1 MSIKLVAIDLD
12 DTLLDSGLKIADN
25 CLQAIS
31 QVQQKGILV
40 TLATGRMYPSAL
52 PYARQLKVDVP
63 LITYQGA
70 LVKNSLSEEILYYH
84 PLPSQPAT
92 EVINFFRQAGVHY
105 HSYLEDQICMESL
118 TPEGRYYESIS
129 GIKPVLVDDLLSICS
144 SGKAMK
150 IMGVTKDEKL
160 LLSMEQELKGRY
172 GDNLN
177 ITRSKPFFL
186 EVMAREANKADAL
199 RVVAAHYQV
208 ERHEVMAIGD
218 SYNDIEMIEWAGV
231 GVAMGNAWQDV
242 KQAADFVTLSN
253 DEEGVAEALQKYILV
268 RK

>member
-25 CLQAIS
+25 CLQAIA
-31 QVQQKGILV
+31 QLQQKGILV

-70 LVKNSLSEEILYYH
+70 LVKNSLSGEILYYH
-84 PLPSQPAT
+84 PLSAQPAT
-92 EVINFFRQAGVHY
+92 EIIDYFRQVGVHY

-118 TPEGRYYESIS
+118 TPEGRYYQKIS
-129 GIKPVLVDDLLSICS
+129 GIKPVLVDDLMNICS

-150 IMGVTKDEKL
+150 IMGVTRNEEL
-160 LLSMEQELKGRY
+160 LLSMEQQLKDRY
-172 GDNLN
+172 GVSLN

-208 ERHEVMAIGD
+208 DRKDVMAIGD

-231 GVAMGNAWQDV
+231 GVAMGNAWEAV
-242 KQAADFVTLSN
+242 KEVADFVTCSN
-253 DEEGVAEALQKYILV
+253 DEEGVAEALRKYVL
-268 RK
+268 

>member
-25 CLQAIS
+25 CLQAIA
-31 QVQQKGILV
+31 QLQQKGILV

-70 LVKNSLSEEILYYH
+70 LVKNSLSEEILYFH

-105 HSYLEDQICMESL
+105 HSYQICMESL

-150 IMGVTKDEKL
+150 IMGVTRNEEL
-160 LLSMEQELKGRY
+160 LLSMEQQLKDRY
-172 GDNLN
+172 GVSLN

-231 GVAMGNAWQDV
+231 GVAMGNAWEAV
-242 KQAADFVTLSN
+242 KEVADFVTCSN
-253 DEEGVAEALQKYILV
+253 DEEGVAEALRKYIL
-268 RK
+268 

>member
-52 PYARQLKVDVP
+52 PYARQLQVDVP

-70 LVKNSLSEEILYYH
+70 LVKNSLSKEILYFH
-84 PLPSQPAT
+84 PLPAQPAT
-92 EVINFFRQAGVHY
+92 EIIHFFRQAGVHY

-129 GIKPVLVDDLLSICS
+129 GIKPVLVNDLLNICS

-150 IMGVTKDEKL
+150 IMGITKDEKL
-160 LLSMEQELKGRY
+160 LRNMEQELKDRY
-172 GDNLN
+172 GNSLN

-199 RVVAAHYQV
+199 RVVAAHYQI
-208 ERHEVMAIGD
+208 ERNQVMAIGD
-218 SYNDIEMIEWAGV
+218 SYNDIEMIAWAGV
-231 GVAMGNAWQDV
+231 GVAMGNAWEAV
-242 KQAADFVTLSN
+242 KAAADFVTCSN
-253 DEEGVAEALQKYILV
+253 DEEGVAEALRKYIL
-268 RK
+268 

>member
-84 PLPSQPAT
+84 PLPPQPAI
-92 EVINFFRQAGVHY
+92 EIIDFFRQAGIHY

-129 GIKPVLVDDLLSICS
+129 GIKPVLVDDLMNVCS

-150 IMGVTKDEKL
+150 IMGVTKDSEL
-160 LLSMEQELKGRY
+160 LLSMGRELKDRY
-172 GDNLN
+172 GDSLN
-177 ITRSKPFFL
+177 ITRSKPVFL

-208 ERHEVMAIGD
+208 KRNEVMAIGD
-218 SYNDIEMIEWAGV
+218 SYNDIEMIQWAGV
-231 GVAMGNAWQDV
+231 GVAMGNAWKDV
-242 KQAADFVTLSN
+242 KEVADFVTLSN
-253 DEEGVAEALQKYILV
+253 EEEGVAEALRKYVL
-268 RK
+268 